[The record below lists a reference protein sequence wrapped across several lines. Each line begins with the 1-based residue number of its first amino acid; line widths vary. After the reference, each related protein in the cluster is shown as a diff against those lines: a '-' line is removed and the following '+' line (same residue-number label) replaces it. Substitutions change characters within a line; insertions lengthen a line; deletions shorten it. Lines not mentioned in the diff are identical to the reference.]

1 MYKTPFYDKDL
12 GGLTDENTQ
21 PTPCLKVTTV
31 FRRRGDA
38 SFTVVCVVDGESE
51 ASARESIKA
60 LTETEEWRLRPA
72 DLPRTGRV
80 DRDTYAENEM
90 RRRRAAAEG

>member
-38 SFTVVCVVDGESE
+38 SFTVVCVVDGDSE
-51 ASARESIKA
+51 ASARGAINA
-60 LTETEEWRLRPA
+60 LTETEEWNT

-90 RRRRAAAEG
+90 RRRRAAADG